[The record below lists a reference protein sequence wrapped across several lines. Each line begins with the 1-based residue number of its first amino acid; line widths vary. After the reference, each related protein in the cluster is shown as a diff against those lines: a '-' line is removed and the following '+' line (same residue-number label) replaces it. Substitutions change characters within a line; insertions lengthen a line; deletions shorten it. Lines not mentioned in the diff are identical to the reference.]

1 MLRFDDTIRIPLPAV
16 NDVRELLSG
25 GKLAPGAL
33 PTAALPLN
41 PLLFRLCRELSP
53 ENPLAAAGALAP
65 RVLVVRGG
73 GVAVPPERWGEEPF
87 SGLSVETPEGDARF
101 LPYDLAPL
109 LAGKQG
115 YFVERGLLLALRR
128 RLARKYR
135 VFTLD
140 ASRLADRVGPD
151 GVLLDFRTR
160 PGGMVSPEKRL
171 YIESV
176 GQQDDG
182 ALLSQIRLLL
192 PELNA
197 SAFCEDEGDLLR
209 YTFFLVDFSKT
220 VRGGGFGAFGP
231 VFQKGISVRIDGE
244 DEPVVF
250 LPFEKSANMARRSTI
265 SFVDARLYGALGE
278 RLMNGMT
285 VRRANLSKLYAYRG
299 LTLSAARRVELAPGA
314 LSEESVVVIDDDV
327 HAEYVGKEEL
337 LTARRVPGASG
348 ETWELIEPPGEH
360 PDVVKTGKF
369 QGKIKLSGLNEF
381 DGEGLI
387 LRNPPEG
394 PDLAAEIRAQLS
406 AEGASSF
413 QIRMPFVKGMLH
425 EVDFLRFLRE
435 ETGAA
440 SLDGLAFTDIYG
452 VRRPAAKVRILL
464 TKSMFKCA
472 KWLGRFFSSLPEET
486 RALFGGDPM
495 RFYFLQ
501 LRKYG
506 WTLCAG
512 GTDRSLASGGRI
524 SLNYQF
530 LSTLDLRPDEL
541 DALLAGT
548 REALDAPVAE
558 PDGGDEDEPEAARP
572 EPVWRLALR
581 RNSALLADGKI
592 RSELAQER
600 RAGARG
606 VCFGRLTAEG
616 CNRFLSR
623 DLLAFLLHAARNV
636 FGGWEHAP
644 QPLLE
649 ARALCLGE
657 AECYLP
663 GAVRAAA
670 GEACG
675 FLRNPHLS
683 RCEQAALRRYV
694 PERDG
699 RRARLYTDYFSH
711 LTGVAMIPYRSLA
724 AMALGG
730 ADFDGD
736 LVKVITEE
744 SVVRAILRGIC
755 GKEERGGFLKRRLPV
770 VQIPEAGAQEREVP
784 RLVDFGTIRDT
795 FSNAIGLL
803 SYAAVALSEREY
815 GGADPAYANRC
826 ELCTILTGLE
836 IDAAKTGRHP
846 DLSGLLPA
854 QEGIAPEDSLSALLA
869 ASPYVRCLMALRRL
883 PGGARCFVRKK
894 GDAYALTSP
903 AAGEELSRAVC
914 ASESDA
920 RLSSV
925 GRLPLAC
932 LKFAYEL
939 EQRERSEEAA
949 ERKRRVG
956 DERLPCGISADDAR
970 LAFAIFGGD
979 GAEAPLSERAASCL
993 SEPVRLRLA
1002 ALMTAYCG
1010 VMRLPAYARE
1020 LSDSSSNALACA
1032 CTILGLQYDGG
1043 ERGVGLPAE
1052 PGWEG
1057 DDLPLSD
1064 VLAAAQGAILRAA
1077 GFLPG
1082 EAYGDGEALAVVR
1095 RAAAMLG
1102 EAVSPEKGLPWLLTA
1117 RGSRRERL
1125 AGLLGE
1131 RPDPAAE
1138 ALLTRFSCGGYHL
1151 LCYLLRDAA
1160 AMLRE
1165 RFAGALVA
1173 DHAEDNLRGTLR
1185 HAAADGGKK
1194 RRAAP
1199 AFDPAF
1205 YEETYRE
1212 LAAVYR
1218 RAVSERESRAV
1229 WHAELAARCRRRLL
1243 ALLPDP
1249 AQAALAVYL
1258 LREADPDRRF
1268 FWSGALRGDEI
1279 LRAVREEERR
1289 NA

>member
-1 MLRFDDTIRIPLPAV
+1 MLQSDIPIRIQLPLV
-16 NDVRELLSG
+16 SMRELLSG
-25 GKLAPGAL
+25 GSIVSGAL
-33 PTAALPLN
+33 PAAALPLN
-41 PLLFRLCRELSP
+41 PLFFRLCRELSP
-53 ENPLAAAGALAP
+53 EEPLAAAGALAS
-65 RVLVVRGG
+65 RVLLVRGSG
-73 GVAVPPERWGEEPF
+73 EAVPPGRWREEPF
-87 SGLSVETPEGDARF
+87 SGLSVQTPEGDARF

-160 PGGMVSPEKRL
+160 PGGIPSAEKRL
-171 YIESV
+171 YVESV

-182 ALLSQIRLLL
+182 ALLSQLRLLL

-197 SAFCEDEGDLLR
+197 SAFCEDDGDLIR

-220 VRGGGFGAFGP
+220 IRGGSFGAFSP
-231 VFQKGISVRIDGE
+231 VFRKGISIRIDGE

-250 LPFEKSANMARRSTI
+250 LPFEKSANMARRSAI
-265 SFVDARLYGALGE
+265 SFVDARLYDVIGE

-299 LTLSAARRVELAPGA
+299 LSLSAARRVELGFGA

-327 HAEYVGKEEL
+327 HAEYVGKKEL
-337 LTARRVPGASG
+337 LTARRVPGGAG
-348 ETWELIEPPGEH
+348 EAWELIEPPEEH
-360 PDVVKTGKF
+360 PDAVKTGKF

-387 LRNPPEG
+387 LRNPPEKPG
-394 PDLAAEIRAQLS
+394 IAEKIRAQLS

-452 VRRPAAKVRILL
+452 IRRPAAKVRVLL

-472 KWLGRFFSSLPEET
+472 KWLGSFFSSLPAET
-486 RALFGGDPM
+486 REVFGGDPM
-495 RFYFLQ
+495 RFYFLH

-506 WTLCAG
+506 WTLCVG
-512 GTDRSLASGGRI
+512 GTDRGLASSGRI

-530 LSTLDLRPDEL
+530 LSTLALRPDEL
-541 DALLAGT
+541 DALLAQT
-548 REALDAPVAE
+548 REALDASGAE
-558 PDGGDEDEPEAARP
+558 ADGGDEDEPEHILA
-572 EPVWRLALR
+572 EPVWRRALR
-581 RNSALLADGKI
+581 RNSAFLADEKI

-606 VCFGRLTAEG
+606 ICFGRLTAEG

-623 DLLAFLLHAARNV
+623 DLLALLLHAARNV

-683 RCEQAALRRYV
+683 RCEQVALRRYV
-694 PERDG
+694 PAAEG
-699 RRARLYTDYFSH
+699 RRARLYTDYLSH

-744 SVVRAILRGIC
+744 SVVRAILRGVY

-784 RLVDFGTIRDT
+784 RLVDFGAIRDT

-803 SYAAVALSEREY
+803 SYAAVALSGREY

-846 DLSGLLPA
+846 ELSGLLPA
-854 QEGIAPEDSLSALLA
+854 QDGTASAESLSASLA

-894 GDAYALTSP
+894 GSAYALTSP
-903 AAGEELSRAVC
+903 AAGAELSRAVC

-925 GRLPLAC
+925 GRLPLAY
-932 LKFAYEL
+932 LKLAYEL

-949 ERKRRVG
+949 ERKRRSG
-956 DERLPCGISADDAR
+956 DEQLPGGIFAGDAR

-979 GAEAPLSERAASCL
+979 DAETPLPERAAACL
-993 SEPVRLRLA
+993 DEPLRLRLA

-1020 LSDSSSNALACA
+1020 LSAGGSNALACA
-1032 CTILGLQYDGG
+1032 RTILGLQYDGG
-1043 ERGVGLPAE
+1043 DRGVGLPAE
-1052 PGWEG
+1052 SGWEG
-1057 DDLPLSD
+1057 SDLTLLD
-1064 VLAAAQGAILRAA
+1064 ALAAAQGAILRAA
-1077 GFLPG
+1077 GFSP
-1082 EAYGDGEALAVVR
+1082 EKTYGDGEALSVMR
-1095 RAAAMLG
+1095 RAGAMLE

-1125 AGLLGE
+1125 ADLLGE
-1131 RPDPAAE
+1131 RPDPAAA
-1138 ALLTRFSCGGYHL
+1138 ALLTRFSCCGYHL

-1160 AMLRE
+1160 VMLRD

-1173 DHAEDNLRGTLR
+1173 ERAGGSLRETLR
-1185 HAAADGGKK
+1185 RAGADGGKK
-1194 RRAAP
+1194 RQAAP
-1199 AFDPAF
+1199 VFDPAF

-1229 WHAELAARCRRRLL
+1229 WHAEIAALCRKRLL

-1258 LREADPDRRF
+1258 LRGADPDRRF

-1279 LRAVREEERR
+1279 LRAVREEEKQD
-1289 NA
+1289 A